1 MVDVG
6 AGVVLRAVRVAGK
19 KEYVSVAEAEEVGAT
34 AVLAPIGKAPAFV
47 EGMQVFPVH
56 QIFGAK
62 QKSDVAVG
70 FGQRVRFV
78 ATDRVV
84 HAVFHPAAG
93 VPDVVAAIWLIAC
106 RRRSETVAS
115 VGEWPPDEKCSA
127 QMITCGF
134 QIRLSEIPKLSE
146 LASCG
151 GQGCTATWS
160 SGLRF
165 AVAS

>member
-1 MVDVG
+1 MPISFSCPHCGHETQVANQY
-6 AGVVLRAVRVAGK
+6 AGQSG
-19 KEYVSVAEAEEVGAT
+19 S
-34 AVLAPIGKAPAFV
+34 
-47 EGMQVFPVH
+47 
-56 QIFGAK
+56 
-62 QKSDVAVG
+62 
-70 FGQRVRFV
+70 
-78 ATDRVV
+78 
-84 HAVFHPAAG
+84 
-93 VPDVVAAIWLIAC
+93 C
-106 RRRSETVAS
+106 RRRSETVAP

-127 QMITCGF
+127 RMITCGF